1 MGATVDMNELLRTA
15 AALIGILTAL
25 MGGMLWLMRSTIR
38 AEVQPILLRV
48 DSLHH
53 EHVETRR
60 RVETLEGRVDRL
72 RDDKLDRG
80 EADARIELAL
90 SRVRSAQT
98 RATD

>member
-1 MGATVDMNELLRTA
+1 MVDMGELLRTA

-38 AEVQPILLRV
+38 AEVQPLLLRV
-48 DSLHH
+48 DTLHH

-90 SRVRSAQT
+90 SRARAQAP
-98 RATD
+98 RATE

>member
-1 MGATVDMNELLRTA
+1 MMVDMGELLRTA

-38 AEVQPILLRV
+38 AEVQPLVLRV

-53 EHVETRR
+53 EHTETRR

-90 SRVRSAQT
+90 SRVRT
-98 RATD
+98 GPPTATK

>member
-1 MGATVDMNELLRTA
+1 MVDMGELLRTA

-38 AEVQPILLRV
+38 AEVQPLLLRV
-48 DSLHH
+48 DTLHH
-53 EHVETRR
+53 DHVETRR

-90 SRVRSAQT
+90 ARVRASAPNT
-98 RATD
+98 KG

>member
-1 MGATVDMNELLRTA
+1 MVDMGELLRTA

-38 AEVQPILLRV
+38 AEVQPLILRV
-48 DSLHH
+48 DGLHH
-53 EHVETRR
+53 DHIETRR

-90 SRVRSAQT
+90 SRVRTPTT

>member
-1 MGATVDMNELLRTA
+1 MMVDMNELLRTA

-38 AEVQPILLRV
+38 AEVQPLVLRV

-90 SRVRSAQT
+90 SRVRTPPSRT
-98 RATD
+98 TD

>member
-1 MGATVDMNELLRTA
+1 MMVDMNELLRTA

-90 SRVRSAQT
+90 SRVRTPAP

>member
-1 MGATVDMNELLRTA
+1 MMVDMGELLRTA

-38 AEVQPILLRV
+38 AEVQPLVLRV

-90 SRVRSAQT
+90 SRVRT
-98 RATD
+98 PTPPGH

>member
-1 MGATVDMNELLRTA
+1 MATVDMNELLRTA

-60 RVETLEGRVDRL
+60 RVETLEGRVDRI

-90 SRVRSAQT
+90 SRVRT
-98 RATD
+98 GHPRATE